1 MADITY
7 DYPVIEYCVDTMKKK
22 AEEIIGQ
29 TDNLEN
35 DVKRIMAD
43 WKGSTA
49 DAYSQLCADL
59 EGDLRQN
66 ADNLNNLKTALHN
79 AADAMRQQDS
89 RGAGGVGGR

>member
-1 MADITY
+1 VPDIKY

-35 DVKRIMAD
+35 DVKRIMVD
-43 WKGSTA
+43 WQGSTA

-59 EGDLRQN
+59 ESDLRQN
-66 ADNLNNLKTALHN
+66 ADNLNSLKTALHG
-79 AADAMRQQDS
+79 AAEAMKQQDG
-89 RGAGGVGGR
+89 RGAGKVGGR